1 MFPTPQAKSL
11 AIWCL
16 DTMIEQETQSAQTVM
31 VVEDDEIISSLLK
44 HMLERRGFQVHLA
57 MDGRL
62 ASQMVEELAVPPGLV
77 MLDVMLP
84 FVDGFDLIA
93 LMRSKDAWKEVPIIM
108 LTSKAQEQNI
118 VRALDAGAT
127 DYVVKPFQPEELM
140 ARVRR
145 LVK

>member
-1 MFPTPQAKSL
+1 
-11 AIWCL
+11 
-16 DTMIEQETQSAQTVM
+16 M
-31 VVEDDEIISSLLK
+31 VVEDDLIISALLK
-44 HMLERRGFQVHLA
+44 HMLARRGFEVHLA
-57 MDGRL
+57 SDGRQ
-62 ASQMVEELAVPPGLV
+62 ASAMVEELTAPPGLV

-84 FVDGFDLIA
+84 FVDGFDLIT
-93 LMRSKDAWKEVPIIM
+93 LIRNKQEWKDVPIIM

>member
-1 MFPTPQAKSL
+1 
-11 AIWCL
+11 
-16 DTMIEQETQSAQTVM
+16 MIEQESQSAQTVM
-31 VVEDDEIISSLLK
+31 VVEDDEIISGLLN
-44 HMLERRGFQVHLA
+44 HMLVRRGFEVHLA
-57 MDGRL
+57 MDGRQ
-62 ASQMVEELAVPPGLV
+62 ASQMVEALAVPPGLV

-93 LMRSKDAWKEVPIIM
+93 LMRSKEAWKDVPIIM

-145 LVK
+145 LVKKLD

>member
-1 MFPTPQAKSL
+1 
-11 AIWCL
+11 
-16 DTMIEQETQSAQTVM
+16 MIAQEGVSIQTVM
-31 VVEDDEIISSLLK
+31 VVEDDQIISALLK
-44 HMLERRGFQVHLA
+44 HMLARRGFEVHLA
-57 MDGRL
+57 TDGRQ
-62 ASQMVEELAVPPGLV
+62 ASTMVEDLTVPPGLV

-84 FVDGFDLIA
+84 FVDGYDLIT
-93 LMRSKDAWKEVPIIM
+93 LIRSKETWKDVPIIM

-145 LVK
+145 LIK

>member
-1 MFPTPQAKSL
+1 MIGQKS
-11 AIWCL
+11 
-16 DTMIEQETQSAQTVM
+16 ESSQTVM
-31 VVEDDEIISSLLK
+31 VVEDDLIISALLK
-44 HMLERRGFQVHLA
+44 HMLARRGFEVHLA
-57 MDGRL
+57 SDGRQ
-62 ASQMVEELAVPPGLV
+62 ASAMVEELTAPPGLV

-84 FVDGFDLIA
+84 FVDGFDLIT
-93 LMRSKDAWKEVPIIM
+93 LIRNKQEWKDVPIIM

>member
-1 MFPTPQAKSL
+1 MS
-11 AIWCL
+11 
-16 DTMIEQETQSAQTVM
+16 TMIGLPTTSTQTVL
-31 VVEDDEIISSLLK
+31 VVEDDQIISALLK
-44 HMLERRGFQVHLA
+44 HMLARRGFEVHLA
-57 MDGRL
+57 LDGRR
-62 ASQMVEELAVPPGLV
+62 ASEMVEELAVPPGLV

-84 FVDGFDLIA
+84 FVDGFDLIK
-93 LMRSKDAWKEVPIIM
+93 LIRSKEAWKDVPIIM

>member
-1 MFPTPQAKSL
+1 
-11 AIWCL
+11 
-16 DTMIEQETQSAQTVM
+16 MIADDSESTQTVM
-31 VVEDDEIISSLLK
+31 VVEDDQIISSLLK
-44 HMLERRGFQVHLA
+44 HMLARRGFEVHLA
-57 MDGRL
+57 MDGRQ

-93 LMRSKDAWKEVPIIM
+93 LMRSKEAWKDVPIIM

>member
-1 MFPTPQAKSL
+1 
-11 AIWCL
+11 
-16 DTMIEQETQSAQTVM
+16 MIEQESQSAQTVM
-31 VVEDDEIISSLLK
+31 VVEDDEIISGLLN
-44 HMLERRGFQVHLA
+44 HMLARRGFEVHLA
-57 MDGRL
+57 RDGRQ

-93 LMRSKDAWKEVPIIM
+93 LMRSKEAWKDVPIIM

>member
-1 MFPTPQAKSL
+1 MVFR
-11 AIWCL
+11 
-16 DTMIEQETQSAQTVM
+16 MIEQESQTTQTVM
-31 VVEDDEIISSLLK
+31 VVEDDQIISALLK
-44 HMLERRGFQVHLA
+44 HMLARRGFEVHLA
-57 MDGRL
+57 MDGRQ

-93 LMRSKDAWKEVPIIM
+93 LMRSKDAWKDVPIIM

>member
-1 MFPTPQAKSL
+1 MIGLPTTS
-11 AIWCL
+11 
-16 DTMIEQETQSAQTVM
+16 TQTVL
-31 VVEDDEIISSLLK
+31 VVEDDQIISALLK
-44 HMLERRGFQVHLA
+44 HMLARRGFEVHLA
-57 MDGRL
+57 LDGRR
-62 ASQMVEELAVPPGLV
+62 ASEMVEELAVPPGLV

-84 FVDGFDLIA
+84 FVDGFDLIK
-93 LMRSKDAWKEVPIIM
+93 LIRSKEAWKDVPIIM

>member
-1 MFPTPQAKSL
+1 MIGQKS
-11 AIWCL
+11 
-16 DTMIEQETQSAQTVM
+16 ESSQTVM
-31 VVEDDEIISSLLK
+31 VVEDDLIISALLK
-44 HMLERRGFQVHLA
+44 HMLARRGFEVHLA
-57 MDGRL
+57 SDGRQ
-62 ASQMVEELAVPPGLV
+62 ASAMVEELTAPPGLV
-77 MLDVMLP
+77 MLDLMLP
-84 FVDGFDLIA
+84 FVDGFDLIT
-93 LMRSKDAWKEVPIIM
+93 LIRNKQEWKNVPIIM

>member
-1 MFPTPQAKSL
+1 MMDDDSDST
-11 AIWCL
+11 
-16 DTMIEQETQSAQTVM
+16 QTVM
-31 VVEDDEIISSLLK
+31 VVEDDQIISSLLK
-44 HMLERRGFQVHLA
+44 HMLARRGFEVHLA
-57 MDGRL
+57 MDGRQ

-84 FVDGFDLIA
+84 FVDGFDLIT
-93 LMRSKDAWKEVPIIM
+93 LMRGKEAWKDVPIIM

>member
-1 MFPTPQAKSL
+1 ML
-11 AIWCL
+11 G
-16 DTMIEQETQSAQTVM
+16 QESEPKQTVM
-31 VVEDDEIISSLLK
+31 VVEDDQIISALLK
-44 HMLERRGFQVHLA
+44 HMLARRGFEVYVA
-57 MDGRL
+57 TDGRQ
-62 ASQMVEELAVPPGLV
+62 ASTMVEELIPPPRLV
-77 MLDVMLP
+77 MLDVILP
-84 FVDGFDLIA
+84 FVDGFDLIT
-93 LMRSKDAWKEVPIIM
+93 LIRSKQAWKDVPIIM

>member
-1 MFPTPQAKSL
+1 
-11 AIWCL
+11 
-16 DTMIEQETQSAQTVM
+16 MIDHDNESTQTVM
-31 VVEDDEIISSLLK
+31 VVEDDQIISSLLR
-44 HMLERRGFQVHLA
+44 HMLARRGFEVHLA
-57 MDGRL
+57 MDGRQ
-62 ASQMVEELAVPPGLV
+62 ATQMVEELAVPPGLV

-84 FVDGFDLIA
+84 FVDGFDLIT
-93 LMRSKDAWKEVPIIM
+93 LMRSKNAWKDVPIIM

-140 ARVRR
+140 ARVRH

>member
-1 MFPTPQAKSL
+1 MTDHDNES
-11 AIWCL
+11 
-16 DTMIEQETQSAQTVM
+16 TQTVM
-31 VVEDDEIISSLLK
+31 VVEDDQIISSLLR
-44 HMLERRGFQVHLA
+44 HMLARRGFEVHLA
-57 MDGRL
+57 MDGRQ
-62 ASQMVEELAVPPGLV
+62 ATQMVEELAVPPGLV

-84 FVDGFDLIA
+84 FVDGFDLIT
-93 LMRSKDAWKEVPIIM
+93 LMRSKNAWKDVPIIM